1 MKQLLEMQSVTIGY
15 ANTQPILQEV
25 SLTVA
30 KGEIVAMVGQ
40 SGSGKST
47 LLRAIIGALPAGGR
61 ILSGKIMLSGRDM
74 AELSSTEWR
83 ALRGTR
89 LSMIFQDNGAMLNPI
104 RTIGSQFVEYMRA
117 HERSLSKQ
125 TAIQRAKKQLEQ
137 LCLSEPER
145 ILSAY
150 PHQLSGGQRQR
161 VGIAMALTFAPE
173 LLLADEPTSALDVT
187 TQSHII
193 TQLRHVCARKGTA
206 LLLVTHNI
214 GVAQALANRLIVMK
228 EGHIVEQGQTM
239 EVLQHPQSD
248 DTRMLL
254 ESIPKLG

>member
-1 MKQLLEMQSVTIGY
+1 
-15 ANTQPILQEV
+15 
-25 SLTVA
+25 
-30 KGEIVAMVGQ
+30 
-40 SGSGKST
+40 
-47 LLRAIIGALPAGGR
+47 
-61 ILSGKIMLSGRDM
+61 
-74 AELSSTEWR
+74 
-83 ALRGTR
+83 
-89 LSMIFQDNGAMLNPI
+89 MLNPI

-117 HERSLSKQ
+117 HKRSLSKQ
-125 TAIQRAKKQLEQ
+125 TAIQRAKEQLEQ
-137 LCLSEPER
+137 MSLSEPER

-150 PHQLSGGQRQR
+150 PHQLSGGQQQR

-187 TQSHII
+187 IQSHII
-193 TQLRHVCARKGTA
+193 TQLRHVCERKGTA